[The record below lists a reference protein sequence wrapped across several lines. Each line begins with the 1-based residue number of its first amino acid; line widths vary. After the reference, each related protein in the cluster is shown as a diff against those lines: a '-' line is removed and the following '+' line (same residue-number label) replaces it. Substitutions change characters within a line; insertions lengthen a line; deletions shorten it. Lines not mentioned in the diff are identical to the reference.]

1 MISAETRESGHQE
14 EEIKMKKGLFA
25 LVALAMILAAAPEAA
40 ADHCWK
46 CSNFTN
52 CVPSTGYG
60 KSECHDYSGRCEFY
74 GYSCS
79 GPHPFVPEEPLAAEF
94 VVASVER
101 LDEPQQQPDT
111 EVRLA
116 SLETKQQTADR

>member
-1 MISAETRESGHQE
+1 
-14 EEIKMKKGLFA
+14 MKRGLLA
-25 LVALAMILAAAPEAA
+25 LVILAMVFATAPAAM

-46 CSNFTN
+46 CQNFTN

-60 KSECHDYSGRCEFY
+60 KQFCHDYTGSCVFY
-74 GYSCS
+74 GYNCS
-79 GPHPFVPEEPLAAEF
+79 GPHPFTEPEEPLAAAF

-111 EVRLA
+111 DVRLA